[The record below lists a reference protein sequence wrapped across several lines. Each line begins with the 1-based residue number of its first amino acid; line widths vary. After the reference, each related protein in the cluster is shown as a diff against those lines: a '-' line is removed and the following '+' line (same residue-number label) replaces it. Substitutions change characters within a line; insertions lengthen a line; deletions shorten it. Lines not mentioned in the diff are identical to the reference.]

1 MKKYILIFALLF
13 GVTSYYNTA
22 EAQSVNI
29 SINIGNQPA
38 WGPVGYDYVDYYY
51 MPDINCYFNVN
62 LGLFYYLDRGRWISA
77 RYLPYAYRGYDLYGM
92 YKVVLVNVA
101 NPWRYNSVHYRDYG
115 HYRGHRNQIVIRDS
129 RDHRYRDSRNNKVAW
144 YSGNKSN
151 NYRVK
156 ESNNNRYNYN
166 QKQNKNNNRNNQSY
180 NNSRPNHRNN
190 DKNYNSS
197 SNKNNNKQNYN
208 NGNRQS
214 DRNNKSNLS
223 RGSSSERHS
232 KGSMN
237 ERSSSGRSSKTESKA
252 TRSTEKGNYKLASNS
267 ARNTRNR

>member
-29 SINIGNQPA
+29 SINIGSQPA

-115 HYRGHRNQIVIRDS
+115 RYKGHKNQIIIRDS
-129 RDHRYRDSRNNKVAW
+129 RDNRYRNSRNNKVAW
-144 YSGNKSN
+144 YSGNKDN
-151 NYRVK
+151 NYRVR
-156 ESNNNRYNYN
+156 ESNNSRDNNRYNYN
-166 QKQNKNNNRNNQSY
+166 QNQNNDNRNK
-180 NNSRPNHRNN
+180 
-190 DKNYNSS
+190 DKNIN
-197 SNKNNNKQNYN
+197 NGNRNNNKQNYN
-208 NGNRQS
+208 NGNRQTE
-214 DRNNKSNLS
+214 RNNKSNVNK
-223 RGSSSERHS
+223 GSSSERNS
-232 KGSMN
+232 KSNVN
-237 ERSSSGRSSKTESKA
+237 ERSSSSRSSKSESKA
-252 TRSTEKGNYKLASNS
+252 TRSTSTEKSNYRLASNS
-267 ARNTRNR
+267 ERSTRNR